1 MLAHRRHQVASL
13 DGEDAVPLPGEL
25 VDQIEASADDSPDW
39 FAHSASIVSQGI
51 AMLQI
56 PLYNLA

>member
-1 MLAHRRHQVASL
+1 M
-13 DGEDAVPLPGEL
+13 PLPVEL
-25 VDQIEASADDSPDW
+25 VDQIEASADDSTDW
-39 FAHSASIVSQGI
+39 LAHSALIVTLGI

>member
-13 DGEDAVPLPGEL
+13 DGEDAVPLPVEL
-25 VDQIEASADDSPDW
+25 VAQIEASADDSTDW
-39 FAHSASIVSQGI
+39 LAQSALIVTLGI